1 MAKLCAGTTSKY
13 FVSPH
18 PNPEPQGPLQL
29 LRYINRLRRKN
40 ASYCT
45 IPAVPRD
52 THTPSEAVREAA
64 NPNFRLDSRCDAR
77 SAGLRHRSCSGVGRV
92 RRELRGPGDVAG
104 AGASDSGLGGG
115 GWFWGMRSPVTWGF
129 WRCVGFDGFWGLEGL
144 EGLDAWMAMGL
155 GLDLSVE
162 ARTMGCGMLGIPV
175 SHSAC
180 DVRYWVLRPPGHW
193 EPDEQDGLQE
203 HRHRL
208 DKTDNSPLLDARQSR
223 NPIPLSSLQSS
234 TIPFPSLLGRA
245 TSTHKHTSRKGAPKT
260 SETPPQPPSRKT
272 HTHLPRRI
280 ALLHPHWPL
289 PEPSRFP
296 K

>member
-1 MAKLCAGTTSKY
+1 MGYEVTGHLGFLAMRWIRWFLGFGGFGWRWGWDWICWLKRG
-13 FVSPH
+13 
-18 PNPEPQGPLQL
+18 
-29 LRYINRLRRKN
+29 RL
-40 ASYCT
+40 
-45 IPAVPRD
+45 
-52 THTPSEAVREAA
+52 
-64 NPNFRLDSRCDAR
+64 
-77 SAGLRHRSCSGVGRV
+77 
-92 RRELRGPGDVAG
+92 
-104 AGASDSGLGGG
+104 
-115 GWFWGMRSPVTWGF
+115 
-129 WRCVGFDGFWGLEGL
+129 
-144 EGLDAWMAMGL
+144 
-155 GLDLSVE
+155 
-162 ARTMGCGMLGIPV
+162 GCGMLGIPV